1 MSGFPLPETWGL
13 YDRKALNLIAY
24 HSSRIREDIF
34 DETDV
39 GLLLILLRNWTP
51 RQSVIGEFAAFIA
64 HRVRN
69 RGTFHGRLMEIW
81 QRIDREGDQA
91 AVAHDLYAFEPIYS
105 PGQIGSELNGML
117 NALGL
122 GPIPERL
129 YSNIALCIMSL
140 VQDTVFQQDGVP
152 FGVFVMMHD
161 ATTAYS
167 LVLLRFSN
175 RSIGI
180 PVLKVDG
187 SPLKWDTIDLE
198 DTPGRLIGK
207 VANNGYSIR
216 RVSGR
221 LEQVELET
229 VPPFPKIRQKWK

>member
-1 MSGFPLPETWGL
+1 MTGFPPPETWGV
-13 YDRKALNLIAY
+13 YDRKALNLVAH
-24 HSSRIREDIF
+24 HSSRIRENVF

-39 GLLLILLRNWTP
+39 ALLLILLRNWTHP
-51 RQSVIGEFAAFIA
+51 HSVLGEFAGFIA

-69 RGTFHGRLMEIW
+69 KGAFHRRLMEIW

-91 AVAHDLYAFEPIYS
+91 ASEHDLYAFEPIYS
-105 PGQIGSELNGML
+105 PGQIGSELDAVL
-117 NALGL
+117 NNLGL
-122 GPIPERL
+122 EPIPERL
-129 YSNIALCIMSL
+129 YSDITLCVMSL

-152 FGVFVMMHD
+152 FGFFVMLHD
-161 ATTAYS
+161 STTAYC

-187 SPLKWDTIDLE
+187 SPLKWDTIGLE
-198 DTPGRLIGK
+198 DTPGKVFGK
-207 VANNGYSIR
+207 QPINGYSIR
-216 RVSGR
+216 RVDGK

-229 VPPFPKIRQKWK
+229 PPPFPRIRPKWK